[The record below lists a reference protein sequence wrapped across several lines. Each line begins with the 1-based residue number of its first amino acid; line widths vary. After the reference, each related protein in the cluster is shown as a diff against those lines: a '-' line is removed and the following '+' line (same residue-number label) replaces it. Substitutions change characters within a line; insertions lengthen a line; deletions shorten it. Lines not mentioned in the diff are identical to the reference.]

1 MINDPRVEFRK
12 NNTEFITGQWEV
24 KGRSTLF
31 SILDDRKE
39 EKISLLTINDVQLY
53 LF

>member
-1 MINDPRVEFRK
+1 MINDPRVELRK
-12 NNTEFITGQWEV
+12 NNTEFITGQWV
-24 KGRSTLF
+24 VGRSTLF